1 MNFAARLKVR
11 KGTLLMLVYDIP
23 YFPACGVFP
32 PLHILNQVFFT
43 RWRRRRNESWR
54 IVETIYAGLQL
65 GDSVGGMQMLQTLA
79 CVWHGNPVTS
89 KSSGV
94 NPFMLRNVS

>member
-1 MNFAARLKVR
+1 
-11 KGTLLMLVYDIP
+11 
-23 YFPACGVFP
+23 
-32 PLHILNQVFFT
+32 
-43 RWRRRRNESWR
+43 
-54 IVETIYAGLQL
+54 VETIYAGLQL
-65 GDSVGGMQMLQTLA
+65 GDSVGGMQMLQMLA